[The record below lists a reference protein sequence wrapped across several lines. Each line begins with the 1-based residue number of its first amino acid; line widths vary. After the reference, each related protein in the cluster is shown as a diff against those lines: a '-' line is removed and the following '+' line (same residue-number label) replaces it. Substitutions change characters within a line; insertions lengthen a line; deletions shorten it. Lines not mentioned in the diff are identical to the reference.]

1 MIPAGARRSKIRPPR
16 KSLISSSSSSEDPVA
31 DPAVDFEKNWS
42 ILRDAITQI
51 QNKNVSSLSYEQLYR
66 KAYVLVLRKFG
77 GQLYDNVAETVK
89 SHLLEQRLHLLSLGS
104 SPEQFMRLLL
114 QEWDEHLQSM
124 KFISDVLMYLNRVY
138 VKEHKKLLIY
148 DLGVQL
154 FKENVVMYNNNEIGS
169 RMIYIVL
176 DEISKSRRGIVVTSN
191 MYITKIISMME
202 LLTESNLS
210 SEMQYGD
217 NYYQTVFEP
226 MFLKSSEDFFQDLSK
241 DYIAYNLGSKYLH
254 STFQFINDEEKR
266 IKFFLP
272 QTTHLKIST
281 LMDNIL
287 IKDKID
293 KVIQQL
299 QEGLDYWLQPV
310 MTNLTRESNPQNP
323 NHHTELKLLY
333 RLIGRIDDEFQ
344 LLRLRLREAIIAQG
358 NSIPDIIRSTVD
370 VTGYEKKG
378 GSSTQTTFA
387 LNWVEAV
394 LNYRIS
400 MLGIWRE
407 SFDENPVVEQTLTY
421 AMRDFINGSKGKT
434 SATNINAPDL
444 LSIYMDYHIKQLSK
458 GMASKELTTQSGDQT
473 ENLINNSVQL
483 LRFIKDKDAFEAYYS
498 NHFAKR
504 FLNAKVSSVGAAK
517 SVDIEEMVLSKLC
530 EELGSSSL
538 DKVIKMNKDIK
549 ISRDTTR
556 GWRTHLAKVQG
567 QSSSLIELDLKICNV
582 SVWPKSLTKDYKH
595 NKPEGE
601 EFAFKWPRQLRETIR
616 EFEEF
621 WLSGKKND
629 NKSLYWS
636 PKFGSID
643 LKITYPSKTYEINL
657 SVYAAIIMLLFAP
670 SLSLNGE
677 EKLAFEEKK
686 EYSYRDIVE
695 LTGIPTLEL
704 KRHLQSI
711 AVAPKLRL
719 LVKIPMSK
727 DVREDDVFRL
737 NDKFK
742 SPTVKVKVPTVS
754 LASSAASGKGKKT
767 KQEEETDAVNANIS
781 EGRKIEINAAIVRIL
796 KSRRTVK
803 HNELIE
809 GIIKQLSSRFQPL
822 VVQIKQQVEDLID
835 KEYLERDVNDRNLYH
850 YIA

>member
-1 MIPAGARRSKIRPPR
+1 MIPAGGRRSKIRPPR
-16 KSLISSSSSSEDPVA
+16 KSLISSSSSSEDLSA
-31 DPAVDFEKNWS
+31 DPAIDFEKNWS
-42 ILRDAITQI
+42 ILQNAITQI

-77 GQLYDNVAETVK
+77 GQLYDNVSETVK
-89 SHLLEQRLHLLSLGS
+89 SHLLEQRSHLLSLGS
-104 SPEQFMRLLL
+104 SPEQFMRLLI

-169 RMIYIVL
+169 RMIHIVL
-176 DEISKSRRGIVVTSN
+176 EEISKSRKGIVVTSN
-191 MYITKIISMME
+191 MYITKIIQMME
-202 LLTESNLS
+202 SLTESNLS

-226 MFLKSSEDFFQDLSK
+226 IFLQHSENFFQDLSQ
-241 DYIAYNLGSKYLH
+241 DFMAYNSGSKYLH
-254 STFQFINDEEKR
+254 ATSQFINEEEKR

-272 QTTHLKIST
+272 QITHLKVST

-293 KVIQQL
+293 KVILSQ

-310 MTNLTRESNPQNP
+310 MAHITREPSPQDP
-323 NHHTELKLLY
+323 NHHVELKLLY

-344 LLRLRLREAIIAQG
+344 LLRLRLREAIVAQG
-358 NSIPDIIRSTVD
+358 TSIPDIIRSTVE
-370 VTGYEKKG
+370 VNGPEKKG
-378 GSSTQTTFA
+378 GSSSQTTFA
-387 LNWVEAV
+387 IKWVEA
-394 LNYRIS
+394 LLHYRAS
-400 MLGIWRE
+400 MLEIWRE
-407 SFDENPVVEQTLTY
+407 SFDENLIIEQTLTF
-421 AMRDFINGSKGKT
+421 AMRDFINSSKGK
-434 SATNINAPDL
+434 SPTNINAPDL

-458 GMASKELTTQSGDQT
+458 GLASKELTTQSGDQT
-473 ENLINNSVQL
+473 ENLINNSIQL
-483 LRFIKDKDAFEAYYS
+483 LRFIKDKDAFEAYYA

-504 FLNAKVSSVGAAK
+504 FLNSKVSSVGAVK

-556 GWRTHLAKVQG
+556 DWKTYLTKAPSG
-567 QSSSLIELDLKICNV
+567 SSNLIELDLKICNV
-582 SVWPKSLTKDYKH
+582 SVWPKSLTKDYKDI
-595 NKPEGE
+595 KTEGE
-601 EFAFKWPRQLRETIR
+601 GIAFKWPRQLRGTIR

-643 LKITYPSKTYEINL
+643 LKITYPSKTYEVNL

-670 SLSLNGE
+670 SSSLDGE
-677 EKLAFEEKK
+677 KRSAFEERK

-695 LTGIPTLEL
+695 LTGIPSVEL

-711 AVAPKLRL
+711 AVAPKSRL
-719 LVKIPMSK
+719 LVKVPMSK
-727 DVREDDVFRL
+727 DVKEDDVFRL
-737 NDKFK
+737 NEKFK

-754 LASSAASGKGKKT
+754 LASSASSGKGKKT
-767 KQEEETDAVNANIS
+767 KEEEETDAVNASIS

-796 KSRRTVK
+796 KSRRSVK

-809 GIIKQLSSRFQPL
+809 GLIKQLSNRFQPS
-822 VVQIKQQVEDLID
+822 VVHIKQQIEDLID
-835 KEYLERDVNDRNLYH
+835 KEYLERDANDRNMYH